1 MGATDP
7 RLPCSPFAPTPS
19 PRILIATTMPS
30 STSSGLS
37 SPRSGRSRLLGSP
50 LLAAFLALLLLPS
63 LAAAFFEQF
72 FQQQHAQQQAAQRAP
87 SWDEQL
93 EKGELL

>member
-1 MGATDP
+1 M
-7 RLPCSPFAPTPS
+7 PF
-19 PRILIATTMPS
+19 